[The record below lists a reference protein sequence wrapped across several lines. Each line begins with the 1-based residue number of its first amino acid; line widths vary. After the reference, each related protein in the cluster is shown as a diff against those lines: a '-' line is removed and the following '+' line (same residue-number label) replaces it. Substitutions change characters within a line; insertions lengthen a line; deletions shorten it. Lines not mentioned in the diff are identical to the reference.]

1 MSEYWYKIDF
11 MRKLLSL
18 DISIKYSSITYKIL
32 ILISYLEYINQKLNN
47 PQIKPKTKMKNMQ
60 SLSTQNKET
69 SKNQIAAKR
78 NVISINSVKKGLS
91 TNNPFNISKSDNE
104 LQLSMLLF
112 KFSFNFILI
121 DIKALFLLAIV

>member
-1 MSEYWYKIDF
+1 
-11 MRKLLSL
+11 
-18 DISIKYSSITYKIL
+18 
-32 ILISYLEYINQKLNN
+32 
-47 PQIKPKTKMKNMQ
+47 MKNMQ

-91 TNNPFNISKSDNE
+91 TNNPFDISKSDNE